1 MFLITSGFELARWK
15 MEEFTVWKTYKVL
28 LLTRHQMSRGMSGDH
43 VKGARE
49 GDLLLGVGRVPLI
62 MLLMRKTG

>member
-1 MFLITSGFELARWK
+1 
-15 MEEFTVWKTYKVL
+15 
-28 LLTRHQMSRGMSGDH
+28 MSRGMSVDH

-49 GDLLLGVGRVPLI
+49 GDVLLGVGRVPLI